1 MVATAGTGAS
11 DILMGLNDRQRE
23 AVTATD
29 GPVLVIAGAGSGKT
43 SVLTRRIAYLI
54 AERRVP
60 PWAILAI
67 TFTNKAAREMEERIE
82 RLVGPVASDIWTS
95 TFHAMCARILRRDIH
110 HLGYTSAF
118 TVLDAADQVSLV
130 RRLMQ
135 EMNID
140 VRKFE
145 PRAVLHAISQHKNE
159 LRSAAKALDLA
170 GSPYDKMVGD
180 VYQAYENR
188 LRENQ
193 ALDFDDLLVKT
204 VELFRKVP
212 DVLAYYQHR
221 FSHIHVDEYQD
232 TNHAQYVLVKLLA
245 ERRLNLCVVGDSDQ
259 SIYGWRGADIRNIL
273 EFQRDYPDARVIR
286 LEQNYRSTGRILRIA
301 NQVIQHN
308 QMRLEKN
315 LWTDRGEG
323 EKAKLF
329 VAPDERVE
337 ADLVADEIARMV
349 ADGRRYRDVAI
360 LYRTNA
366 QSRVLEEVFLQRGI
380 PYRIYGGLRFY
391 ERREVK
397 DVLAYLRLVAN
408 PNDDVSFLRVVNV
421 PKRGIGDTT
430 LDKLADYARDR
441 GTSLFEAALHSAEAG
456 ISKKAASALQSFVE
470 LIQTL
475 QLQRAF
481 LPLTD
486 LTDELLERSG
496 YREAL
501 RAERSLEAQTRLENL
516 DEFLSL
522 TREFDENGVEEGDVG
537 ALEQFLTQVA
547 LVSDADLP
555 GGRPGGREDGDEVSM
570 MTLHAAK
577 GLEFPVVFLV
587 GMEEGV
593 FPHRRALDGGE
604 ELEEERRLCYVGITR
619 AMERLYFTTCRL
631 RMLFGERRSFTP
643 SRFLSEMPT
652 SDIERAGEEEA
663 SAPFARD
670 GWRDSLGGVRAPAH
684 AATDGA
690 SSPRLSV
697 PRSFGADLS
706 VPYEPGDLVEH
717 RKWGRG
723 VIVAKS
729 GEGESLE
736 LLVRFADPIGEKRL
750 FAKFAPIQKVDP

>member
-1 MVATAGTGAS
+1 MVATAGAR
-11 DILMGLNDRQRE
+11 DILKELNEKQRE

-82 RLVGPVASDIWTS
+82 RLVGPAASDIWTS

-145 PRAVLHAISQHKNE
+145 PRAVLSAISQHKNE
-159 LRSAAKALDLA
+159 LRSAEKALDLA

-180 VYQAYENR
+180 VYLAYERR

-245 ERRLNLCVVGDSDQ
+245 ERRRNLCVVGDSDQ

-308 QMRLEKN
+308 QLRLEKN

-323 EKAKLF
+323 ERAKLF
-329 VAPDERVE
+329 IAPDERVE
-337 ADLVADEIARMV
+337 ADWVADEIARAV
-349 ADGRRYRDVAI
+349 SDGRQYRDVAI

-366 QSRVLEEVFLQRGI
+366 QSRVLEEAFLHRGI

-397 DVLAYLRLVAN
+397 DVIAYLRLVAN

-430 LDKLADYARDR
+430 LEKLAEYARQR
-441 GTSLFEAALHSAEAG
+441 GTSLFEAALHASEAG
-456 ISKKAASALQSFVE
+456 VSKKAASALQSFVE

-486 LTDELLERSG
+486 LTDELLDRSG

-501 RAERSLEAQTRLENL
+501 RAERSLEAENRLENL

-522 TREFDENGVEEGDVG
+522 TREFDENGVPEGEMG
-537 ALEQFLTQVA
+537 ALEQFLTHVA

-555 GGRPGGREDGDEVSM
+555 GGRPGRREDVDEVSM

-587 GMEEGV
+587 GLEEGV

-619 AMERLYFTTCRL
+619 AMERVYMTTCRS

-652 SDIERAGEEEA
+652 TDIERVGEEDTM
-663 SAPFARD
+663 FGR
-670 GWRDSLGGVRAPAH
+670 GWRDARAGMRAPAH
-684 AATDGA
+684 AVADAA
-690 SSPRLSV
+690 SGPRMSV

-736 LLVRFADPIGEKRL
+736 LVVRFDDPIGEKRL
-750 FAKFAPIQKVDP
+750 FAKFAPIQKVGP

>member
-1 MVATAGTGAS
+1 MVATAGAS
-11 DILMGLNDRQRE
+11 DILKGLNEKQRE

-145 PRAVLHAISQHKNE
+145 PRAVLSAISQHKNE
-159 LRSAAKALDLA
+159 LRSAEKALDLA

-180 VYQAYENR
+180 VYLAYERR

-245 ERRLNLCVVGDSDQ
+245 ERRRNLCVVGDSDQ

-308 QMRLEKN
+308 QLRLEKN

-323 EKAKLF
+323 ERAKLF

-337 ADLVADEIARMV
+337 ADWVADEIARMV

-366 QSRVLEEVFLQRGI
+366 QSRVLEEAFLQRGI

-397 DVLAYLRLVAN
+397 DVIAYLRLIAN

-430 LDKLADYARDR
+430 LEKLAEYARQR
-441 GTSLFEAALHSAEAG
+441 GTSLFEAALHASEAG

-501 RAERSLEAQTRLENL
+501 RAERSMEAENRLENL

-522 TREFDENGVEEGDVG
+522 TREFDEEGVSDGEMG
-537 ALEQFLTQVA
+537 ALEQFLTHVA

-555 GGRPGGREDGDEVSM
+555 GGRPGRREDVDEVSM

-577 GLEFPVVFLV
+577 GLEFPVVFLI
-587 GMEEGV
+587 GLEEGV

-619 AMERLYFTTCRL
+619 AMERLYLTTCRS

-643 SRFLSEMPT
+643 SRFLSEMPA
-652 SDIERAGEEEA
+652 SDIERVDAEDAMFG
-663 SAPFARD
+663 R
-670 GWRDSLGGVRAPAH
+670 GWRDARAGARAPVHVVAD
-684 AATDGA
+684 AASG
-690 SSPRLSV
+690 PRMSV

-736 LLVRFADPIGEKRL
+736 LVVRFDDPIGEKRL
-750 FAKFAPIQKVDP
+750 FAKFAPIHKVDP

>member
-1 MVATAGTGAS
+1 MVATAGAS
-11 DILMGLNDRQRE
+11 DILKGLNEKQRE

-159 LRSAAKALDLA
+159 LRSAEKALDLA

-180 VYQAYENR
+180 VYLAYERR

-245 ERRLNLCVVGDSDQ
+245 ERRRNLCVVGDSDQ

-337 ADLVADEIARMV
+337 ADWVADEIARMV
-349 ADGRRYRDVAI
+349 ANGREYRDVAI

-366 QSRVLEEVFLQRGI
+366 QSRVLEEAFLQRGI

-391 ERREVK
+391 
-397 DVLAYLRLVAN
+397 VA
-408 PNDDVSFLRVVNV
+408 
-421 PKRGIGDTT
+421 
-430 LDKLADYARDR
+430 AR
-441 GTSLFEAALHSAEAG
+441 
-456 ISKKAASALQSFVE
+456 
-470 LIQTL
+470 
-475 QLQRAF
+475 
-481 LPLTD
+481 
-486 LTDELLERSG
+486 
-496 YREAL
+496 
-501 RAERSLEAQTRLENL
+501 
-516 DEFLSL
+516 
-522 TREFDENGVEEGDVG
+522 
-537 ALEQFLTQVA
+537 
-547 LVSDADLP
+547 
-555 GGRPGGREDGDEVSM
+555 
-570 MTLHAAK
+570 
-577 GLEFPVVFLV
+577 
-587 GMEEGV
+587 
-593 FPHRRALDGGE
+593 
-604 ELEEERRLCYVGITR
+604 
-619 AMERLYFTTCRL
+619 
-631 RMLFGERRSFTP
+631 
-643 SRFLSEMPT
+643 
-652 SDIERAGEEEA
+652 
-663 SAPFARD
+663 
-670 GWRDSLGGVRAPAH
+670 
-684 AATDGA
+684 
-690 SSPRLSV
+690 
-697 PRSFGADLS
+697 
-706 VPYEPGDLVEH
+706 
-717 RKWGRG
+717 
-723 VIVAKS
+723 
-729 GEGESLE
+729 GEG
-736 LLVRFADPIGEKRL
+736 RDRL
-750 FAKFAPIQKVDP
+750 FAPHRQSERRCVVPSRGQRAEARHRRHDAREVGGIRAASRHLTF

>member
-1 MVATAGTGAS
+1 MVATAGAS
-11 DILMGLNDRQRE
+11 DILKELNEKQRE

-82 RLVGPVASDIWTS
+82 RLVGPAASDIWTS

-145 PRAVLHAISQHKNE
+145 PRAVLSAISQHKNE
-159 LRSAAKALDLA
+159 LRSAEKALDLA

-180 VYQAYENR
+180 VYLAYERR

-245 ERRLNLCVVGDSDQ
+245 ERRRNLCVVGDSDQ

-308 QMRLEKN
+308 QLRLEKN

-323 EKAKLF
+323 ERAKLF
-329 VAPDERVE
+329 IAPDERVE
-337 ADLVADEIARMV
+337 ADWVADEIARAV
-349 ADGRRYRDVAI
+349 SDGRQYRDVAI

-366 QSRVLEEVFLQRGI
+366 QSRVLEEAFLHRGI

-397 DVLAYLRLVAN
+397 DVIAYLRLVAN

-430 LDKLADYARDR
+430 LEKLAEYARQR
-441 GTSLFEAALHSAEAG
+441 GTSLFEAALHASEAG
-456 ISKKAASALQSFVE
+456 VSKKAASALQSFVE

-486 LTDELLERSG
+486 LTDELLDRSG

-501 RAERSLEAQTRLENL
+501 RAERSLEAENRLENL

-522 TREFDENGVEEGDVG
+522 TREFDENGVPEGEMG
-537 ALEQFLTQVA
+537 ALEQFLTHVA

-555 GGRPGGREDGDEVSM
+555 GGRPGRREDVDEVSM

-587 GMEEGV
+587 GLEEGV

-619 AMERLYFTTCRL
+619 AMERVYMTTCRS

-652 SDIERAGEEEA
+652 TDIERVGEEDTM
-663 SAPFARD
+663 FGR
-670 GWRDSLGGVRAPAH
+670 GWRDARAGMRAPAH
-684 AATDGA
+684 AVADAA
-690 SSPRLSV
+690 SGPRMSV

-736 LLVRFADPIGEKRL
+736 LVVRFDDPIGEKRL

>member
-1 MVATAGTGAS
+1 MVATAEAS
-11 DILMGLNDRQRE
+11 GILEGLNDRQRE

-67 TFTNKAAREMEERIE
+67 TFTNKAAREMEARIE
-82 RLVGPVASDIWTS
+82 RLVGPAAADIWTS
-95 TFHAMCARILRRDIH
+95 TFHAMCARILRREIH

-159 LRSAAKALDLA
+159 LRSAEKALDLA

-180 VYQAYENR
+180 VYLAYEKR

-212 DVLAYYQHR
+212 DVLSYYQHR

-245 ERRLNLCVVGDSDQ
+245 DRRRNLCVVGDSDQ

-308 QMRLEKN
+308 QLRLEKN

-323 EKAKLF
+323 EMAKLF

-337 ADLVADEIARMV
+337 ADLVASEIQKLTTE
-349 ADGRRYRDVAI
+349 GRRYRDVAI

-397 DVLAYLRLVAN
+397 DVLAYLRLIAN

-421 PKRGIGDTT
+421 PKRGIGETT
-430 LDKLADYARDR
+430 LEKLAAYARTA
-441 GTSLFEAALHSAEAG
+441 GTSLFDAALHAAEAG

-486 LTDELLERSG
+486 LADEVLDKSG

-501 RAERSLEAQTRLENL
+501 RAERSLEAEARLENL

-522 TREFDENGVEEGDVG
+522 TREFDENGVEGDAG

-555 GGRPGGREDGDEVSM
+555 GGRPAGGEEGDEVSM

-587 GMEEGV
+587 GLEEGV
-593 FPHRRALDGGE
+593 FPHRRAFDGGE

-619 AMERLYFTTCRL
+619 AMERLYLTTCHS
-631 RMLFGERRSFTP
+631 RMLFGERRAFTP
-643 SRFLSEMPT
+643 SRFLAEMPA
-652 SDIERAGEEEA
+652 SDIERAGDDTSFRRSSWREA
-663 SAPFARD
+663 EAD
-670 GWRDSLGGVRAPAH
+670 VRANVH
-684 AATDGA
+684 ALADAPTGG
-690 SSPRLSV
+690 RLSV

-736 LLVRFADPIGEKRL
+736 LVVRFADPIGEKRL
-750 FAKFAPIQKVDP
+750 FAKFAPIHKVDS